1 MGSIIDQIRARAITE
16 TEHSGIVYRLRACV
30 QEDLLM
36 HHVAVQA
43 ILTPPSQM
51 DRLSE
56 AAIAEATGEDKVDL
70 LRTLQREMIERVSSP
85 ENQALV
91 LHSNV
96 AFACA
101 SVLAADAGDG
111 WADIRVVA
119 TEAEGDTSATPPRIW
134 YDHLPPGT
142 VQHIGGTA
150 RMLSFGGE
158 EARKSIRSFRGKRG
172 IMPSLREGGTDIR
185 SPSVGTPEADPPGDG
200 V

>member
-1 MGSIIDQIRARAITE
+1 MGSIIDQIRARAVTE
-16 TEHSGIVYRLRACV
+16 TEYSGIVYRLRACV
-30 QEDLLM
+30 QEDLLL

-56 AAIAEATGEDKVDL
+56 AAIAEATGADKADL
-70 LRTLQREMIERVSSP
+70 MRTLQREMIERVSNP

-96 AFACA
+96 AFTCA
-101 SVLAADAGDG
+101 SVLAADAGEG
-111 WADIRVVA
+111 WQDIRVVA

-134 YDHLPPGT
+134 CDHLPPGT

-150 RMLSFGGE
+150 RILSFGGE
-158 EARKSIRSFRGKRG
+158 EARKSIRSFRGERG
-172 IMPSLREGGTDIR
+172 TMPAIREGSEDIR
-185 SPSVGTPEADPPGDG
+185 PPAVGTPETNPAGDG